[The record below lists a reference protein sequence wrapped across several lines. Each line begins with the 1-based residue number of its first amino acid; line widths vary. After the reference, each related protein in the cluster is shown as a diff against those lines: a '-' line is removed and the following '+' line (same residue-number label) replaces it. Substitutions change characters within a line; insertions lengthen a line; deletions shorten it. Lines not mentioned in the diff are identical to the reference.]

1 MKAGFRQCMAWLHTW
16 TGLVVGWVLFFVFVT
31 GTAGYATYE
40 LDRWMRPELPL
51 AASAHVPQ
59 AQMLEQAVAFLEAR
73 AGGAST
79 WTIQFPGD
87 RSQPNLA
94 VSWQH
99 PPKEGEGRRGRFSR
113 ATLDAHTGE
122 EIQTGPVRETGGGHL
137 LYRMHY
143 RLHYIPY
150 ETALRFVGICTLLMF
165 IAIISGVITHKK
177 IFSDFFTFR
186 PGKGQRS
193 WLDAHNLISVMTLPF
208 FVMITYS
215 GLLFFMFQYMPLGVS
230 GVYGAGEE
238 NTRTFQSELYPRF
251 MAQPAAASQ
260 PATPAPL
267 LPMLDEAERH
277 WGEGQIQRIQVRQ
290 PHLEGSEV
298 TISRLAAPSLGT
310 PQTLK
315 FDGVSGNLIGTGTD
329 ESAAMEFRN
338 VMFNLHEG
346 HFAGPLLRWLYV
358 LSGCLGAGII
368 ATGLVLW
375 TVKRRLKQ
383 DKLVKAGGKPEFG
396 FRLVECLNIGSI
408 AGLPLA
414 IAIYFCANRLLPV
427 AMEARREWEVHAM
440 FIAWGVMLVY
450 PALRTP
456 MRAWIEELWLAA
468 GVFMLLPLLNAL
480 TTQRHLGMTIPA
492 GDWALAS
499 VDLMFVMLGVFFALT
514 AYKVRRKLAV
524 HQHPKIHAG
533 RPASVPTP
541 AIRAVA
547 ASTLISSERA

>member
-51 AASAHVPQ
+51 AVPIDVPQ
-59 AQMLEQAVAFLEAR
+59 AQMLEQAVAFLDTRAR
-73 AGGAST
+73 GAST

-87 RSQPNLA
+87 RSQSNLG
-94 VSWQH
+94 VSWQA
-99 PPKEGEGRRGRFSR
+99 PPKAGEGRRGRFSR

-150 ETALRFVGICTLLMF
+150 EAALRFVGICTMLMF

-215 GLLFFMFQYMPLGVS
+215 GLLFFMFQYMPLGVT
-230 GVYGAGEE
+230 GVYGTGEE
-238 NTRTFQSELYPRF
+238 NARTFQSELYPRF
-251 MAQPAAASQ
+251 MAQPASSPQ
-260 PATPAPL
+260 PASLAPL
-267 LPMLDEAERH
+267 LPMLDEVKRH

-290 PHLEGSEV
+290 PYLEGSEV
-298 TISRLAAPSLGT
+298 TVSRRAATSIGT
-310 PQTLK
+310 PPMLK
-315 FDGVSGNLIGTGTD
+315 FDGVNGDLIGTDTD
-329 ESAAMEFRN
+329 ESAAMGFRN

-375 TVKRRLKQ
+375 TVKRRARQ
-383 DKLVKAGGKPEFG
+383 DKLVKAGEKPEFG

-414 IAIYFCANRLLPV
+414 IAVYFCANRLLPA

-456 MRAWIEELWLAA
+456 VRAWIEELWLAA

-480 TTQRHLGMTIPA
+480 TTQRHLGITIPA

-499 VDLMFVMLGVFFALT
+499 IDLTFVMLGVFFAL
-514 AYKVRRKLAV
+514 AAHKVRRRLVAK
-524 HQHPKIHAG
+524 QQSKMHAET
-533 RPASVPTP
+533 PASVPAP
-541 AIRAVA
+541 AIRVVA
-547 ASTLISSERA
+547 ASALVSPEQA